1 MAPDRR
7 YRPEIDGIR
16 AIAVL
21 SVMWF
26 HAGLP
31 AMPGGFL
38 GVDVFFAISGFLIT
52 GIIVRAG
59 EGGGFSLG
67 QFYMRRI
74 RRIIPAL
81 VVVAALTL
89 PLAWWLML
97 PDDLEN
103 YGQSLVATMA
113 SANNVLL
120 YLTSGYFALESE
132 YKPLVHTW
140 SLGAEEQYYVIVPLL
155 LALALRLGGRAAAGI
170 MLAVLSLASL
180 GLAEWLRHADP
191 DANFYL
197 LPSRFWELGLGGVAA
212 IWEVRLRAAVASAAL
227 RQALA
232 ALGLAML
239 VAALF
244 VLGQADNLP
253 GWQSLLPVGG
263 TVLVLV
269 FADTSGAGRL
279 LAAAPMRW
287 VGLIS
292 YSAYLYHQPVFAF
305 VRIASLDRPSPWLM
319 VATVPAILL
328 LAWLSWRFVEQ
339 PFRDPARASG
349 RRVLVFTV
357 GGSALLAA
365 AGAALYATSG
375 LRAHWPELAEGD
387 PLFGARQNATYVQR
401 PFAYEGRPLD
411 APARADNVLVIGNS
425 FARDFINMGLET
437 GAFAG
442 KALSYDSYEPCRGAA
457 LPASL
462 ASKAAQ
468 AGAVVLG
475 SGLSGTDAAC
485 IMDLVRRFE
494 SAGAAHVVVLGTKNF
509 GFNNNAVMLL
519 PEARRHAFRARP
531 LAEVAADNAAARA
544 AIPAPHYAD
553 LLALMDDGSGTV
565 PVFTPERKFI
575 SQDRRHLT
583 RPGAAWLGRIVFA
596 QPQFAFLRARPL
608 AAPHQTGHPAGRAP

>member
-21 SVMWF
+21 SVIWF

-59 EGGGFSLG
+59 ESGQFSLG

-81 VVVAALTL
+81 VVAAALTL

-132 YKPLVHTW
+132 YKPLVHIW

-180 GLAEWLRHADP
+180 GLAEWLRYADP

-212 IWEVRLRAAVASAAL
+212 IWEIRLRAAVAAPL
-227 RQALA
+227 QRQGLA

-269 FADTSGAGRL
+269 FADATGAGRV

-319 VATVPAILL
+319 AATVPAILL
-328 LAWLSWRFVEQ
+328 LAWLSWRYVEQ

-349 RRVLVFTV
+349 RRVLAFAV

-365 AGAALYATSG
+365 AGAALTATSG
-375 LRAHWPELAEGD
+375 LRAQWPELAEGEA
-387 PLFGARQNATYVQR
+387 LFGARQSGEYIQR
-401 PFAYEGRPLD
+401 PLIHQDQPF
-411 APARADNVLVIGNS
+411 PAADRSRNLLVIGSS
-425 FARDFINMGLET
+425 FARDFINMGHET
-437 GAFAG
+437 GAFEG
-442 KALSYDSYEPCRGAA
+442 LTISYVDFTPCRDKSPPAA
-457 LPASL
+457 LFAR
-462 ASKAAQ
+462 AQ
-468 AGAVVLG
+468 KAGAVVLG
-475 SGLSGTDAAC
+475 SGITGEDPAC
-485 IMDLVRRFE
+485 IMDLVRQFE
-494 SAGAAHVVVLGTKNF
+494 GAGAAHVVVLGTKNF

-519 PEARRHAFRARP
+519 PEARRYAFRARP

-544 AIPAPHYAD
+544 AIPARYYVD

-608 AAPHQTGHPAGRAP
+608 AAPHRTGHPAGRAP